1 MTKLV
6 MADTRS
12 ENAEMDIG
20 RLNVRID
27 KVVVVVMVMVMMVTM
42 MVVMFNIVSHVP
54 TCRWRRTLWW
64 RSQRS
69 SKFQTTSMPSL
80 KISCEMAWILLT
92 DLKCLISLDTA
103 HVTAKTASRINS
115 GKILLRG
122 KAGLII
128 IDLAVGKLNLLLK
141 CAVPPS

>member
-80 KISCEMAWILLT
+80 KISCEILLT
-92 DLKCLISLDTA
+92 DLKWLISLDTT
-103 HVTAKTASRINS
+103 HVTAQTAS
-115 GKILLRG
+115 
-122 KAGLII
+122 
-128 IDLAVGKLNLLLK
+128 
-141 CAVPPS
+141 